1 MKIGFIGLGTMG
13 RGIAANFQKAG
24 YALVVNDLTEQA
36 AAAHLKA
43 GAIWAET
50 PGKLAEQCDVVFTS
64 LPTPKDVDA
73 VGFGPSGLMTGFRE
87 GAAWFDLTTNSVA
100 DVRNIH
106 GRLAEKGIA
115 FLDAPVSG
123 GPAGAASGKMAIW
136 VGGDRAVYD
145 RCKPLLDA
153 IADQPRYIGAIGA
166 GSIAKL
172 THNMATTALYGI
184 MGEVMSMGIKAGLE
198 PLQLWEAIRGGAG
211 GRMRTFDSI
220 SRRFLQGKLDPPSFA
235 LRLAQ
240 KDVALAL
247 QLAREVD
254 VPMQMC
260 DLVAKDIEAA
270 MERGWAGRDCQSF
283 LLLQQERAGI
293 APIAIPEDQIT
304 QAIER
309 T

>member
-1 MKIGFIGLGTMG
+1 MKVGFIGLGTMG
-13 RGIAANFQKAG
+13 RGIASNFQKAG
-24 YALVVNDLTEQA
+24 YSLVVNDLARQSA
-36 AAAHLKA
+36 ATHLEA

-50 PGKLAEQCDVVFTS
+50 PRALAVQCDAVFTS
-64 LPTPKDVDA
+64 LPTPADVEK
-73 VGFGPSGLMTGFRE
+73 VGFGTDGLAAGFRN
-87 GAAWFDLTTNSVA
+87 GAVWFDLTTNAVS
-100 DVRNIH
+100 DVRSIH
-106 GRLAEKGIA
+106 ARLALKGVA

-136 VGGDRAVYD
+136 VGGDRAAYD

-153 IADQPRYIGAIGA
+153 IADQPRYIGDIGA

-172 THNMATTALYGI
+172 THNMATTALYGL
-184 MGEVMSMGIKAGLE
+184 MSEVLSMGVKAGLE
-198 PLQLWEAIRGGAG
+198 PAQLWEAIRGGAG

-220 SRRFLQGKLDPPSFA
+220 SRRFLQGKLDPPNFT

-247 QLAREVD
+247 QLARDVD
-254 VPMQMC
+254 VPMPMC

-270 MERGWAGRDCQSF
+270 MNRGWAGRDCQSF
-283 LLLQQERAGI
+283 MLLQQERAGVG
-293 APIAIPEDQIT
+293 PIAIPEDAIRR
-304 QAIER
+304 AIER